1 MKLYKNKIQKKNAQ
15 YTRRKNKTNTMAK
28 AQVHD
33 ARVLVNK
40 SLLHTSAQVIAPT
53 GAVLASIS
61 DKSVKGA
68 TKTER
73 AFEAGKALA
82 GTIAKLSLDKV
93 IFDRNG
99 YLYHGRVKAFA
110 DGLREGGIAL

>member
-1 MKLYKNKIQKKNAQ
+1 MKLHKNKNQKKGAQ
-15 YTRRKNKTNTMAK
+15 HARRKFRTNTVAK

-33 ARVLVNK
+33 ARVLVSR
-40 SLLHTSAQVIAPT
+40 SLLYISAQVITAD
-53 GAVLASIS
+53 GAVVASIS
-61 DKSVKGA
+61 DKGMKGD
-68 TKTER
+68 TKTDR

-82 GTIAKLSLDKV
+82 NEVAKLSLGKI

-99 YLYHGRVKAFA
+99 YRYHGRVKALA